1 MKKRVLALLM
11 AAALTLGI
19 CVPAF
24 GATVEN
30 KTTHDYDAYQVFKGT
45 QADNDAAL
53 GDIDWGSGV
62 EGADLLAALNASST
76 LYKDCSTAQDVANVL
91 SKYSDKSPEAQAFAS
106 VAAKYLT
113 GSKTSIKSGMADVSL
128 EKGYWLLV
136 DTSDVGEKH
145 DAKNPALLQVTGKEK
160 LTIDKKYDV
169 PSVDKAIVEGGSD
182 HDAVDANIGDAVTF
196 KLTATMPSTFEGYKT
211 YKVVFHDTL
220 SSGLTFDED
229 SVKVEIFE
237 KDATTGKDV
246 TESFEVGEELGEL
259 TFTCDNILLAE
270 GVNASPE
277 SSIVVTY
284 EATLNSGAEIGNPG
298 NPNKVYLEYSNNPN
312 WDASSAPAGEDEPTG
327 KTPEEKVVVFTYE
340 LDVTKTD
347 KGEVNKLQGAEFVLY
362 RGEGSSI
369 EYAQVTNGKLSD
381 WTSNESEASKLAS
394 DSKGLFEVIG
404 LDAGT
409 YYLKETKAPAGY
421 NLIENPIQLVIAAT
435 LGASDSGPALTKL
448 TISVDNK
455 TAKDGDVGTGVVSM
469 TVENNKGPVLPETG
483 GIGTTLFYVVGG
495 ALVIGAAV
503 LLVVRRRAAGSEE

>member
-1 MKKRVLALLM
+1 MKKKVLALLM

-24 GATVEN
+24 GDEDSYTLTLTNAQPGHTYTAYQIFAGDLHVTDGDTILSNVIWGEGVTEDGQTHFGDAAKKAESLETGGASAAESFAADLADYLNTEAGEVTISSDATQGSILGLSAGYYLV
-30 KTTHDYDAYQVFKGT
+30 KTT
-45 QADNDAAL
+45 
-53 GDIDWGSGV
+53 GV
-62 EGADLLAALNASST
+62 TETDGVYTYYIMKVVKNT
-76 LYKDCSTAQDVANVL
+76 
-91 SKYSDKSPEAQAFAS
+91 EA
-106 VAAKYLT
+106 K
-113 GSKTSIKSGMADVSL
+113 IKAG
-128 EKGYWLLV
+128 
-136 DTSDVGEKH
+136 
-145 DAKNPALLQVTGKEK
+145 
-160 LTIDKKYDV
+160 V

-182 HDAVDANIGDAVTF
+182 HDAVDVNIGDDVTF
-196 KLTATMPSTFEGYKT
+196 KLTATMPSTFEGYET

-220 SSGLTFDED
+220 SSGLTFDAS
-229 SVKVEIFE
+229 SVKVEIF
-237 KDATTGKDV
+237 KKNATTGEDV
-246 TESFEVGEELGEL
+246 TEFFIVDNDNGL

-270 GVNASPE
+270 GVNAFPE

-284 EATLNSGAEIGNPG
+284 KATLNSDAEIGNPG

-312 WDASSAPAGEDEPTG
+312 WDASSAPEGEDEPTG
-327 KTPEEKVVVFTYE
+327 KTPEDEVLVFTYE

-347 KGEVNKLQGAEFVLY
+347 KDEANKLQGAEFVLY

-369 EYAQVTNGKLSD
+369 EYAQVTDGKLSD
-381 WTSNESEASKLAS
+381 WTSNESEASKLTS
-394 DSKGLFEVIG
+394 GNDGLFKVIG

-421 NLIENPIQLVIAAT
+421 NLIKDPIKLVIAAT
-435 LGASDSGPALTKL
+435 LGVSESGSALTKL
-448 TISVDNK
+448 TISVNDK
-455 TAKDGDVGTGVVSM
+455 AAKDGDVSTGVVSM

>member
-24 GATVEN
+24 GDEDSYTLTLTNAQPGHTY
-30 KTTHDYDAYQVFKGT
+30 TAYQIF
-45 QADNDAAL
+45 A
-53 GDIDWGSGV
+53 GDLHVTDEETVLSNVVWGSGV
-62 EGADLLAALNASST
+62 TETGQTHFGDA
-76 LYKDCSTAQDVANVL
+76 
-91 SKYSDKSPEAQAFAS
+91 
-106 VAAKYLT
+106 AAK
-113 GSKTSIKSGMADVSL
+113 AEAL
-128 EKGYWLLV
+128 EKGGASAVESFAAELASYLNTAAGSVVIPSNATQGSISGLLAGYYLV
-136 DTSDVGEKH
+136 KTTDVTEEDGVYTYYIMKVVKNTE
-145 DAKNPALLQVTGKEK
+145 AKIKA
-160 LTIDKKYDV
+160 DV

-246 TESFEVGEELGEL
+246 TEFFEVGEEPGEL
-259 TFTCDNILLAE
+259 TFTCDNILFAE

-284 EATLNSGAEIGNPG
+284 EATLNSGAEIGDPG

-362 RGEGSSI
+362 HGEGSSI
-369 EYAQVTNGKLSD
+369 EYAQVIDGKLSG
-381 WTSNESEASKLAS
+381 WTSNESEASKLTS
-394 DSKGLFEVIG
+394 DSNGFFKVIG

-421 NLIENPIQLVIAAT
+421 NLIKVPIKLVIAAT
-435 LGASDSGPALTKL
+435 LNTSEAPVALAKL
-448 TISVDNK
+448 TISVDDK
-455 TAKDGDVGTGVVSM
+455 TAEDGDISTGVVSM